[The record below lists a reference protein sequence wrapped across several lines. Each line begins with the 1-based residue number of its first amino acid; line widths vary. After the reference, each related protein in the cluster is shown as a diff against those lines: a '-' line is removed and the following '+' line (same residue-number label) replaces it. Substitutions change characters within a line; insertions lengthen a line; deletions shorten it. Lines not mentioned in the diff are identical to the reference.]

1 MFGFENKDTTRAGTV
16 KWFDTAKGYGF
27 ITPADG
33 GEDVFVHYSV
43 IAGEGHRLLA
53 DGQAV
58 RFTAEHGP
66 KGRRATR
73 VEAAV

>member
-1 MFGFENKDTTRAGTV
+1 M
-16 KWFDTAKGYGF
+16 
-27 ITPADG
+27 
-33 GEDVFVHYSV
+33 HYSV

-58 RFTAEHGP
+58 RFAAEHGP